1 MNPADHTTVCAKIG
15 AGEHD
20 SAIRYVLSFYAHTG
34 AKLQCALAG
43 PIQRWI
49 DGYAG
54 SDSEQI
60 LRRIYDRI
68 SVSAEDAAS
77 SDAME
82 PNLIVHQSDSSPNA
96 SAREARLF
104 R

>member
-1 MNPADHTTVCAKIG
+1 MNRTDARTLAWALADASNNFMNPADHTTVCAKIG

-34 AKLQCALAG
+34 AELPFALAA

-60 LRRIYDRI
+60 LRRTHDRR
-68 SVSAEDAAS
+68 S
-77 SDAME
+77 
-82 PNLIVHQSDSSPNA
+82 
-96 SAREARLF
+96 R
-104 R
+104 